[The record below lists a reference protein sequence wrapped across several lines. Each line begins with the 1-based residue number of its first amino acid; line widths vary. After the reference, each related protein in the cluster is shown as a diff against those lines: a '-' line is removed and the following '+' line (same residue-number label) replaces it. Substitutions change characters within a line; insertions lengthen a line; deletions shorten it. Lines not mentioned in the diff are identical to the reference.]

1 MKFTSL
7 TCPNCNAPVKVE
19 NDRKYAHCEHCGT
32 PFAVDDE
39 IKRSERTVNI
49 NKNKTYR
56 KVDEARI
63 HENDTFERI
72 EIERLKYEAKKEKS
86 SNFIIIFM
94 ILSLFAI
101 LFFMWFQGHYE
112 STPNSNEIKIS
123 ASAENYKGR
132 NYQEVVNE
140 LKAAGFSNIETV
152 AVDDLITGWITKENS
167 ISQISINGDFKFSS
181 GKIFPKDAK
190 VIISYHTF
198 SSG

>member
-1 MKFTSL
+1 MKFISL
-7 TCPNCNAPVKVE
+7 NCPNCNAPIIVE
-19 NDRKYAHCEHCGT
+19 GDRNYAHCEHCGT
-32 PFAVDDE
+32 SFAVDDGINRTE
-39 IKRSERTVNI
+39 HTVNI

-63 HENDTFERI
+63 HENDTYERI
-72 EIERLKYEAKKEKS
+72 EIEKLKYKSKKDKREIILILMMLLP
-86 SNFIIIFM
+86 IIIFF
-94 ILSLFAI
+94 LYGL
-101 LFFMWFQGHYE
+101 HERYVN
-112 STPNSNEIKIS
+112 TPNSNEVKIS